1 MNLKKRFSNNNNIE
15 VYSLEEISKI
25 KEQSIDLIVMHS
37 VIQYMSA
44 DELEKALKNI
54 KRILSYNG
62 IFILGD
68 VISPDSSAIT
78 DALSLLNFGKKN
90 GFLLPALISLIKTFF
105 SNYRR
110 LRKKYGLFKYTDNEI
125 LNLLSNLGFK
135 SYRRPINI
143 GHNQSRKT
151 YLSQIYRN

>member
-135 SYRRPINI
+135 TYRRPINI

-151 YLSQIYRN
+151 YLSQIHRN